1 MQRTKG
7 GNQNVLNANLD
18 FEEACIPLQ
27 IPHLLDHTKAG
38 RLVIKNNKRV
48 SAFPFPTLKLPLKPS
63 FHLTAANW
71 KL

>member
-7 GNQNVLNANLD
+7 GNQNVLNANSD

-38 RLVIKNNKRV
+38 CL
-48 SAFPFPTLKLPLKPS
+48 
-63 FHLTAANW
+63 
-71 KL
+71 